1 MKKLVIILTLVTLL
15 GSFKDVYAGVYKD
28 HEDRDYIVPRPGE
41 CIEAPEGY
49 TVGKGDF
56 VRIRGD

>member
-15 GSFKDVYAGVYKD
+15 GSFKNVYAGGYKGR
-28 HEDRDYIVPRPGE
+28 EDQDYIMPRPGE

-49 TVGKGDF
+49 TAGKGDF
-56 VRIRGD
+56 IRIRGD